1 MQYHERFGN
10 IFCADRFWPSY
21 IREFHCYQ
29 QTQLENCSA
38 ICDAFLKQ
46 RSSLVQCLQRNL
58 TNINCNFLHHALL
71 RSPPLSTKL
80 FSLQQIS
87 DGIIVGQFEKSGKS
101 NIWHWVTTAGQSL
114 DLENLHEV
122 KSWLFPY
129 YMIPSSIILSGCFKS
144 SWHFASHFWNTV
156 LVAFLPAELVWIRRS
171 LWAGKVV
178 FPQFSKARS
187 ARKKRR

>member
-1 MQYHERFGN
+1 MGGASNRTRNEMQYHERFGYV
-10 IFCADRFWPSY
+10 FCADRFWPSY

-46 RSSLVQCLQRNL
+46 RSSLVQCVQRNL

-101 NIWHWVTTAGQSL
+101 NIWHWLATAGQSL
-114 DLENLHEV
+114 DLENLGKKLIVSVLYDSIFHYSV
-122 KSWLFPY
+122 WLF
-129 YMIPSSIILSGCFKS
+129 
-144 SWHFASHFWNTV
+144 
-156 LVAFLPAELVWIRRS
+156 
-171 LWAGKVV
+171 
-178 FPQFSKARS
+178 
-187 ARKKRR
+187 